1 VGDDLEPLSPR
12 EGVETWLDHITSSRA
27 DSTVQSYGYR
37 LAPFVEWCARDG
49 LDNLNDLSS
58 RDVFRYEAVRRG
70 EDLATPTLN
79 NQIGT
84 LKHFLAWCERIN
96 AVGDGLPQQIEV
108 PTSNEFREKVSHE
121 LLTASR
127 AEEILEQL
135 DLFEF
140 ASRRHAMFLLLWHT
154 GCRIGGLRGLDLAD
168 LYFAEDDL
176 ERLRHRADVDE
187 AVLEEVELPFIFF
200 KHRPDGDGGTPLK
213 NKLEGE
219 RPVAITDDVAN
230 VVQAYVQVNRAD
242 HEASDS
248 RRALFTT
255 EKGNVARVSG
265 SSIRREIYI
274 LTQPCRYG
282 ECPHDRDPDDCE
294 AIEHG
299 YESRCP
305 SSRSPHPIRTGR
317 VTHLRDQGWPPD
329 VVGERVDATPETIR
343 LHYDL
348 PDKIR
353 RMQTRRKYLKGDTN
367 DD

>member
-1 VGDDLEPLSPR
+1 MSGELQPLSPR
-12 EGVETWLDHITSSRA
+12 EAVETWLDHIRSSRA

-37 LAPFVEWCARDG
+37 LAPFVEWCAHDEI
-49 LDNLNDLSS
+49 DNLNDLTS
-58 RDVFRYEAVRRG
+58 RDIFRYEAARRG

-96 AVGDGLPQQIEV
+96 AVEDDLTQQIEV
-108 PTSNEFREKVSHE
+108 PTSSEFREMVSHE
-121 LLTASR
+121 KLTATR
-127 AEEILEQL
+127 ADEILSTL
-135 DLFEF
+135 ARFEY
-140 ASRRHAMFLLLWHT
+140 ASRRHTMLRLLWHT
-154 GCRIGGLRGLDLAD
+154 GCRIGGLRALDLVD
-168 LYFAEDDL
+168 LYFGEDDL
-176 ERLRHRADVDE
+176 ERLRHRADVDD
-187 AVLEEVELPFIFF
+187 AVLEDVQLPFIFF
-200 KHRPDGDGGTPLK
+200 NHRPDAGDGTPLK

-219 RPVAITDDVAN
+219 RPVAVTDDVAEL
-230 VVQAYVQVNRAD
+230 VEAYVQANRVPRDAD
-242 HEASDS
+242 GG
-248 RRALFTT
+248 RRPLFTT
-255 EKGNVARVSG
+255 EKGETARVSG

-282 ECPHDRDPDDCE
+282 DCPHDRDPADCE
-294 AIEHG
+294 ATEHG

-317 VTHLRDQGWPPD
+317 ITHLRDQGWPPE

-353 RMQTRRKYLKGDTN
+353 RMQTRRKYLNGDTN

>member
-1 VGDDLEPLSPR
+1 MSDGLEPLSPR

-49 LDNLNDLSS
+49 IDNLNDLSS
-58 RDVFRYEAVRRG
+58 RDVFRYEAARRG

-96 AVGDGLPQQIEV
+96 AVEDGLPQQIEV
-108 PTSNEFREKVSHE
+108 PTSNEFREMVSHE
-121 LLTASR
+121 KLTASR
-127 AEEILEQL
+127 ATDILETL
-135 DLFEF
+135 RRFEF

-168 LYFAEDDL
+168 LYFDEGDL

-200 KHRPDGDGGTPLK
+200 MHRPDGDPGTPLK

-219 RPVAITDDVAN
+219 RPVAVTDDVAD
-230 VVQAYVQVNRAD
+230 VVETYIRVNRTERTD
-242 HEASDS
+242 PGG
-248 RRALFTT
+248 RRPLFTT
-255 EKGNVARVSG
+255 GKGDTARVSG

-274 LTQPCRYG
+274 LSQPCRYG
-282 ECPHDRDPDDCE
+282 TCPHDRDPDDCE
-294 AIEHG
+294 AVEHG
-299 YESRCP
+299 YEARCP

-317 VTHLRDQGWPPD
+317 VTHLRDQGWPPE

-353 RMQTRRKYLKGDTN
+353 RMQTRRKYLNGDTN